1 MQARENSMTDI
12 MQRRLQHLM
21 YPKESGYQN
30 EAGGLMENL
39 RTLKI
44 ESSKNNKQL
53 ALTKHYITDNNA
65 SNQFEITTANFTHP
79 IT

>member
-44 ESSKNNKQL
+44 ESSKNNKQNL
-53 ALTKHYITDNNA
+53 FHFY
-65 SNQFEITTANFTHP
+65 
-79 IT
+79 

>member
-1 MQARENSMTDI
+1 MQARENTINDR
-12 MQRRLQHLM
+12 MQRKLQHLI

-44 ESSKNNKQL
+44 ESSNNNNNNNK
-53 ALTKHYITDNNA
+53 KEINNNT
-65 SNQFEITTANFTHP
+65 SFILV
-79 IT
+79 